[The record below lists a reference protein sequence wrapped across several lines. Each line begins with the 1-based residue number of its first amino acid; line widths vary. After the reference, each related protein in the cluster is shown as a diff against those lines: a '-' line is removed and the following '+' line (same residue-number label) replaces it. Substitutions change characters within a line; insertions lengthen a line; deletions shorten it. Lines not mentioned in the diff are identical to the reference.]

1 MTLKEKLNLW
11 VKITGLD
18 PSEEKTSFSINL
30 SGKLSDYDIKV
41 MDDKIKEVLQIDE
54 TGLFTEAYL
63 GIYFKKFIKEK
74 TVSLMDIILNT
85 EMQELAED
93 CRTLYQAILETGAE
107 EEIIRNAKSALDFYD
122 LESDKLNAENIM
134 DIVTSAK
141 HCVNKGLKLDQI
153 AKGRFDKT
161 SFKASNEIYMY
172 RSISD
177 VIRYAAKGAITGV
190 SLCYIRNEK
199 NIDESYFAF
208 LIRNGENLY
217 ILSDR
222 PVYEYPIQRN
232 FSRCPG
238 RDMSRRIEGNWF
250 PYSSLSGIDISDLWG
265 GSRYGVSETDTEL
278 SNIIEEDA
286 VRVKIGTLKSMD
298 QCEAFWAVYMFQ
310 LIKEKFYNG
319 KVSCPELSYCR
330 ANIICPGLEDN
341 GRKEIVA
348 AGNIPLIPL
357 VAPTLDD
364 VNELEYDGHA
374 SQHLY
379 DYLIERYI
387 DKVNTKIMDLVDGRD
402 NEFMLLPE
410 NSKTNDWGTKNTP
423 RYESINLNDL
433 RTEEELKYDQRWLA
447 RYNIA
452 KAIADMEEKDYE
464 RNYAFVRNAVVEMF
478 EKNLRKTILSGF
490 RGEIPMNKTTF
501 DAFYN
506 DGLWYCCTKVFHKGE
521 NNWTKADYKSYFIGK
536 KPSVVLTF
544 QARTAEELAKLCNVK
559 VPELPEEF
567 QHYNYG
573 LYHQG
578 NHLLGNYDPMDW
590 AIKDHYNEKEF
601 NFAVVLS
608 VEETY
613 GCQDEA
619 GVAREAFWKS
629 GLPRCYKRS
638 RFINATTEK
647 ATVENAV
654 GTCKGQSRGFDLC
667 KKCEKCKFLLQI
679 TRSCLSTHN

>member
-11 VKITGLD
+11 VKITGLN
-18 PSEEKTSFSINL
+18 PSEEKTSFSIDL

-54 TGLFTEAYL
+54 TGLFAEAYL
-63 GIYFKKFIKEK
+63 GIYFKRFIKEK
-74 TVSLMDIILNT
+74 TVPLMDVIANA
-85 EMQELAED
+85 EMQEFTED
-93 CRTLYQAILETGAE
+93 CRALYQSILETGAE

-122 LESDKLNAENIM
+122 LESDKLSAENIM
-134 DIVTSAK
+134 DIVTSANY
-141 HCVNKGLKLDQI
+141 CINKGLKLDQI
-153 AKGRFDKT
+153 TKGGFDEG
-161 SFKASNEIYMY
+161 SFKASSEVYMY

-217 ILSDR
+217 VLSDR
-222 PVYEYPIQRN
+222 PVYKYPIQRN
-232 FSRCPG
+232 YSRCPG

-278 SNIIEEDA
+278 SNVIKEDA
-286 VRVKIGTLKSMD
+286 VRVRIGTLKSMD

-310 LIKEKFYNG
+310 LIKEKFYDG
-319 KVSCPELSYCR
+319 KISCPELSCCK

-341 GRKEIVA
+341 ERKEIVA

-357 VAPTLDD
+357 AAPTLDD
-364 VNELEYDGHA
+364 ANELEYDGHA

-387 DKVNTKIMDLVDGRD
+387 NKVNLKIMDLVDGRD
-402 NEFMLLPE
+402 NNFMLLPE
-410 NSKTNDWGTKNTP
+410 NSKTNDWGTKITP
-423 RYESINLNDL
+423 RYESLNLNEL
-433 RTEEELKYDQRWLA
+433 RTEEELKYDQTWLA

-464 RNYAFVRNAVVEMF
+464 RNYALVKNAIVEIF
-478 EKNLRKTILSGF
+478 RKSLRKTVLAGF

-501 DAFYN
+501 DAFY
-506 DGLWYCCTKVFHKGE
+506 DSSLCHYTKVFRKGE
-521 NNWTKADYKSYFIGK
+521 NNWTKADYKSYFTGK

-544 QARTAEELAKLCNVK
+544 RARTAEELAKLCNATVS
-559 VPELPEEF
+559 ELPEEL

-578 NHLLGNYDPMDW
+578 NHLLHNYDPMDW
-590 AIKDHYNEKEF
+590 VVKDHYNEKEF
-601 NFAVVLS
+601 IFAVVLS

-619 GVAREAFWKS
+619 GVAREDFWKS

-638 RFINATTEK
+638 YFVNATTEK

-679 TRSCLSTHN
+679 TRSCLLTHN

>member
-107 EEIIRNAKSALDFYD
+107 EEIIKNAKSALDFYD

-310 LIKEKFYNG
+310 LIKEKFYDG
-319 KVSCPELSYCR
+319 KVSCPELSYCK

-402 NEFMLLPE
+402 NEFMLSPE

-506 DGLWYCCTKVFHKGE
+506 DGLWYCCTKVFHKG
-521 NNWTKADYKSYFIGK
+521 DQ
-536 KPSVVLTF
+536 L
-544 QARTAEELAKLCNVK
+544 
-559 VPELPEEF
+559 
-567 QHYNYG
+567 
-573 LYHQG
+573 
-578 NHLLGNYDPMDW
+578 
-590 AIKDHYNEKEF
+590 
-601 NFAVVLS
+601 
-608 VEETY
+608 
-613 GCQDEA
+613 
-619 GVAREAFWKS
+619 
-629 GLPRCYKRS
+629 
-638 RFINATTEK
+638 
-647 ATVENAV
+647 
-654 GTCKGQSRGFDLC
+654 
-667 KKCEKCKFLLQI
+667 
-679 TRSCLSTHN
+679 

>member
-11 VKITGLD
+11 VKITGLN
-18 PSEEKTSFSINL
+18 PSEEKTSFSIDL

-54 TGLFTEAYL
+54 TGLFAEAYL

-74 TVSLMDIILNT
+74 TVPLMDIIANAK
-85 EMQELAED
+85 MQEFVED
-93 CRTLYQAILETGAE
+93 CRTLYQSILETGAE
-107 EEIIRNAKSALDFYD
+107 EEVIRNAKSALDFYD
-122 LESDKLNAENIM
+122 LESDKLSAENIM
-134 DIVTSAK
+134 DIVMSAK
-141 HCVNKGLKLDQI
+141 NCINKGLKLDQI
-153 AKGRFDKT
+153 AKGRFDEC
-161 SFKASNEIYMY
+161 SFKASSEVYMY

-177 VIRYAAKGAITGV
+177 VVRYAAKGAITGV

-217 ILSDR
+217 VLSDR
-222 PVYEYPIQRN
+222 PVYKYPIQRN
-232 FSRCPG
+232 YSRCPG

-278 SNIIEEDA
+278 SNVIKEDA
-286 VRVKIGTLKSMD
+286 VRVRIGTLKSMD
-298 QCEAFWAVYMFQ
+298 QCEAFWAVSMFQ
-310 LIKEKFYNG
+310 LIKEKFYDG
-319 KVSCPELSYCR
+319 KISCPELSYCK

-357 VAPTLDD
+357 AAPTLDD
-364 VNELEYDGHA
+364 ANELEYDGHV

-387 DKVNTKIMDLVDGRD
+387 DKVNLKIMDLVDGRD

-578 NHLLGNYDPMDW
+578 NHLLDNYDPMDW

-608 VEETY
+608 VDETY

-629 GLPRCYKRS
+629 GLPRCYERS

-654 GTCKGQSRGFDLC
+654 GTCKGQSRGSGLC
-667 KKCEKCKFLLQI
+667 KKCEKCKFYRKERVHVL
-679 TRSCLSTHN
+679 

>member
-74 TVSLMDIILNT
+74 TVSLMDIVLNT

-107 EEIIRNAKSALDFYD
+107 DEIIRNAKSALDFYD

-222 PVYEYPIQRN
+222 PVYKYPIQRN

-310 LIKEKFYNG
+310 LIKEKFYDG
-319 KVSCPELSYCR
+319 KVSCPELSYCK

-357 VAPTLDD
+357 AAPTLDD
-364 VNELEYDGHA
+364 ANELEYDGHA

-379 DYLIERYI
+379 DYLLERYI
-387 DKVNTKIMDLVDGRD
+387 DKVNLKIMDLVDGRD
-402 NEFMLLPE
+402 DEFMLLPE
-410 NSKTNDWGTKNTP
+410 NSKTNDWGTKITP
-423 RYESINLNDL
+423 RYESLNLNEL
-433 RTEEELKYDQRWLA
+433 RTEEALKYDQAWLA

-464 RNYAFVRNAVVEMF
+464 HNNISIIRTITELFRRSLRETILAGSAAKFPWKKELLMRFTKMVYFVVIRRYFTEGKITGQKLIIRAFLPA
-478 EKNLRKTILSGF
+478 KNL
-490 RGEIPMNKTTF
+490 P
-501 DAFYN
+501 
-506 DGLWYCCTKVFHKGE
+506 WC
-521 NNWTKADYKSYFIGK
+521 
-536 KPSVVLTF
+536 
-544 QARTAEELAKLCNVK
+544 
-559 VPELPEEF
+559 
-567 QHYNYG
+567 
-573 LYHQG
+573 
-578 NHLLGNYDPMDW
+578 
-590 AIKDHYNEKEF
+590 
-601 NFAVVLS
+601 
-608 VEETY
+608 
-613 GCQDEA
+613 
-619 GVAREAFWKS
+619 
-629 GLPRCYKRS
+629 
-638 RFINATTEK
+638 
-647 ATVENAV
+647 
-654 GTCKGQSRGFDLC
+654 
-667 KKCEKCKFLLQI
+667 
-679 TRSCLSTHN
+679 

>member
-11 VKITGLD
+11 VKITGLN
-18 PSEEKTSFSINL
+18 PSEEKTSFSIDL

-54 TGLFTEAYL
+54 TGLFAEAYL
-63 GIYFKKFIKEK
+63 GIYYKRFINEK
-74 TVSLMDIILNT
+74 TVPLIDIIANA
-85 EMQELAED
+85 EMQEFTED

-122 LESDKLNAENIM
+122 LESDKLSAENIM
-134 DIVTSAK
+134 DIVMSAK
-141 HCVNKGLKLDQI
+141 NCINKGLKLDQI
-153 AKGRFDKT
+153 TKGRFDET
-161 SFKASNEIYMY
+161 SFKASSEVYMY

-217 ILSDR
+217 VLSDR
-222 PVYEYPIQRN
+222 PVYKYLIQRN

-278 SNIIEEDA
+278 SNVIKEDA
-286 VRVKIGTLKSMD
+286 VRVRIGTLKSMD

-310 LIKEKFYNG
+310 LIKEKFYDG
-319 KVSCPELSYCR
+319 KISCLELSCCK

-341 GRKEIVA
+341 ERKEIVA

-387 DKVNTKIMDLVDGRD
+387 NKVNLKIMDLVDGRD
-402 NEFMLLPE
+402 NDFMLLPE
-410 NSKTNDWGTKNTP
+410 NGKTNDWGTKITP
-423 RYESINLNDL
+423 RYESLNLNEL
-433 RTEEELKYDQRWLA
+433 RTEEELKYDQTWLA

-464 RNYAFVRNAVVEMF
+464 RNYALVKNAIVEIF
-478 EKNLRKTILSGF
+478 RKSLRKTVLAGF

-506 DGLWYCCTKVFHKGE
+506 ESF
-521 NNWTKADYKSYFIGK
+521 
-536 KPSVVLTF
+536 
-544 QARTAEELAKLCNVK
+544 
-559 VPELPEEF
+559 
-567 QHYNYG
+567 
-573 LYHQG
+573 
-578 NHLLGNYDPMDW
+578 
-590 AIKDHYNEKEF
+590 
-601 NFAVVLS
+601 
-608 VEETY
+608 
-613 GCQDEA
+613 
-619 GVAREAFWKS
+619 
-629 GLPRCYKRS
+629 
-638 RFINATTEK
+638 
-647 ATVENAV
+647 
-654 GTCKGQSRGFDLC
+654 
-667 KKCEKCKFLLQI
+667 
-679 TRSCLSTHN
+679 

>member
-11 VKITGLD
+11 VKITGLN
-18 PSEEKTSFSINL
+18 PSEEKTSFSIDL

-54 TGLFTEAYL
+54 TGLFAEAYL
-63 GIYFKKFIKEK
+63 GIYFKRFIKEK
-74 TVSLMDIILNT
+74 TVPLMDIIVNI
-85 EMQELAED
+85 EMQEFTED
-93 CRTLYQAILETGAE
+93 CRALYQAILETGAE
-107 EEIIRNAKSALDFYD
+107 EEIIRNAKSALDFYN
-122 LESDKLNAENIM
+122 LESDKLSAENIM
-134 DIVTSAK
+134 DIVMSAK
-141 HCVNKGLKLDQI
+141 NCINKGLKLDQI

-222 PVYEYPIQRN
+222 PVYKYPIQRN

-310 LIKEKFYNG
+310 LIKEKFYDG
-319 KVSCPELSYCR
+319 KVSCPELSYCK

-357 VAPTLDD
+357 AAPTLDD
-364 VNELEYDGHA
+364 ANELEYDGHA

-379 DYLIERYI
+379 DYLLERYI
-387 DKVNTKIMDLVDGRD
+387 DKVNLKIMDLVDGRD

-410 NSKTNDWGTKNTP
+410 NSKTNDWGTKITP
-423 RYESINLNDL
+423 RYESLNLNEL
-433 RTEEELKYDQRWLA
+433 RTEEELKYDQTWLA

-464 RNYAFVRNAVVEMF
+464 RNYALVKNAIVEIF
-478 EKNLRKTILSGF
+478 RKSLRKTVLAGF

-506 DGLWYCCTKVFHKGE
+506 ESFCHYTKVFRKGE
-521 NNWTKADYKSYFIGK
+521 NSWAKADYKSYFTGK

-544 QARTAEELAKLCNVK
+544 RARTAEELAKLCNVN
-559 VPELPEEF
+559 VSELPEEL

-578 NHLLGNYDPMDW
+578 NHLLDNYDPMDW
-590 AIKDHYNEKEF
+590 AVKDHYNEKEF

-608 VEETY
+608 IDETY

-619 GVAREAFWKS
+619 GVVRDVFWKS

-638 RFINATTEK
+638 YFVNATTEK

-679 TRSCLSTHN
+679 TRSCLLTHN

>member
-11 VKITGLD
+11 VKITGLN
-18 PSEEKTSFSINL
+18 PSEEKTSFSIDL
-30 SGKLSDYDIKV
+30 SGRLSDYDIKV

-54 TGLFTEAYL
+54 TGLFAEAYL
-63 GIYFKKFIKEK
+63 GIYFKRFIKEK
-74 TVSLMDIILNT
+74 TVPLMDIITNA
-85 EMQELAED
+85 EMQKFTED
-93 CRTLYQAILETGAE
+93 CRALYQAILETGAE
-107 EEIIRNAKSALDFYD
+107 EEIIKNAKSALDFYG
-122 LESDKLNAENIM
+122 LESDKLSAENIM

-141 HCVNKGLKLDQI
+141 HCINEGLKLDQI
-153 AKGRFDKT
+153 TKGRFDEG
-161 SFKASNEIYMY
+161 SFKASSEVYMY
-172 RSISD
+172 KGIND

-217 ILSDR
+217 VLSDR
-222 PVYEYPIQRN
+222 PIYKYPIQRN

-250 PYSSLSGIDISDLWG
+250 PYSSLSGIDVSDLWDG
-265 GSRYGVSETDTEL
+265 GRYGVSETDTEL
-278 SNIIEEDA
+278 SSDD

-298 QCEAFWAVYMFQ
+298 QCEAFWTIYMFQ
-310 LIKEKFYNG
+310 LIKERFYDG
-319 KVSCPELSYCR
+319 KVSCSELSCCK
-330 ANIICPGLEDN
+330 ANITCPGLEN
-341 GRKEIVA
+341 TGRKEIVA

-357 VAPTLDD
+357 AAPTLDD
-364 VNELEYDGHA
+364 TNKLEYDGHV

-387 DKVNTKIMDLVDGRD
+387 DKVNLKIMDLVDGRD
-402 NEFMLLPE
+402 NEFMMLPE
-410 NSKTNDWGTKNTP
+410 NSKTNDWKTKITP
-423 RYESINLNDL
+423 RYESLNLNEL
-433 RTEEELKYDQRWLA
+433 RTEEELKYDQTWLA

-452 KAIADMEEKDYE
+452 KAIADMEENDYE
-464 RNYAFVRNAVVEMF
+464 RDYVFVRNAVVEMF
-478 EKNLRKTILSGF
+478 GKNLRKTILSGF

-506 DGLWYCCTKVFHKGE
+506 DSFCCYTKVFHKGE
-521 NNWTKADYKSYFIGK
+521 SNYTKAGYKSYFTGK

-544 QARTAEELAKLCNVK
+544 RARTAEELAKLCNATVS
-559 VPELPEEF
+559 ELPEEL

-573 LYHQG
+573 LYHHG
-578 NHLLGNYDPMDW
+578 NHLLDNYDPMDW
-590 AIKDHYNEKEF
+590 AVKDHYNEKEF

-608 VEETY
+608 VDETY

-638 RFINATTEK
+638 YFVNATTEK
-647 ATVENAV
+647 ATAENAV
-654 GTCKGQSRGFDLC
+654 GTCRGQSRGCGLC
-667 KKCEKCKFLLQI
+667 KKCEKCKFY
-679 TRSCLSTHN
+679 RKK

>member
-11 VKITGLD
+11 VKITGLN
-18 PSEEKTSFSINL
+18 PSEEKTSFSIDL

-54 TGLFTEAYL
+54 TGLFAEAYL
-63 GIYFKKFIKEK
+63 GIYFKRFIKEK
-74 TVSLMDIILNT
+74 TVPLMDIIANA
-85 EMQELAED
+85 EMQEFTED

-122 LESDKLNAENIM
+122 LESDKLSTENIM
-134 DIVTSAK
+134 DIVVSAK
-141 HCVNKGLKLDQI
+141 NCINKGLKLDQI
-153 AKGRFDKT
+153 AKGRFDEC
-161 SFKASNEIYMY
+161 SFRASSEVYMY

-217 ILSDR
+217 VLSDR
-222 PVYEYPIQRN
+222 PVYKYPIQRN
-232 FSRCPG
+232 YSRCPG

-265 GSRYGVSETDTEL
+265 GSRYGVSETDAEL
-278 SNIIEEDA
+278 SNVIEEDA
-286 VRVKIGTLKSMD
+286 VRVRIGTLKSMD
-298 QCEAFWAVYMFQ
+298 QCEAFWTIYMFQ
-310 LIKEKFYNG
+310 LIKEKFYDG
-319 KVSCPELSYCR
+319 KISCPELSCCK

-341 GRKEIVA
+341 ERKEIVVS
-348 AGNIPLIPL
+348 GNIPLIPL
-357 VAPTLDD
+357 AAPTLDD
-364 VNELEYDGHA
+364 VNELKYNGHT

-379 DYLIERYI
+379 DYLVKRYI
-387 DKVNTKIMDLVDGRD
+387 DKVNPKIMDLVDGRD
-402 NEFMLLPE
+402 NEFMLLTE
-410 NSKTNDWGTKNTP
+410 NSKTNDWGTKITP
-423 RYESINLNDL
+423 RYESLNLNEL
-433 RTEEELKYDQRWLA
+433 RTEEELKYDQTWLA

-464 RNYAFVRNAVVEMF
+464 RNYALVRNAIVEMF
-478 EKNLRKTILSGF
+478 RKNLRKTVLAGF
-490 RGEIPMNKTTF
+490 RGETPMNKTTF
-501 DAFYN
+501 DAFYS
-506 DGLWYCCTKVFHKGE
+506 GSFCYYTKIFHKGE
-521 NNWTKADYKSYFIGK
+521 GNWTKADYKSYFTGK

-544 QARTAEELAKLCNVK
+544 RARTAEELAELCNMNVS
-559 VPELPEEF
+559 ELPEEL

-578 NHLLGNYDPMDW
+578 NHLLDNYDPMDW
-590 AIKDHYNEKEF
+590 VIRDHYNEKEF

-608 VEETY
+608 MGEIY

-619 GVAREAFWKS
+619 GVVRDAFWKG

-638 RFINATTEK
+638 CFMDATTEK

>member
-11 VKITGLD
+11 VKITGLN
-18 PSEEKTSFSINL
+18 PSEEKTSFSIDL

-54 TGLFTEAYL
+54 TGLFAEAYL

-74 TVSLMDIILNT
+74 TVPLMDIIANAK
-85 EMQELAED
+85 MQEFAED
-93 CRTLYQAILETGAE
+93 CRTLYQSILETGAE
-107 EEIIRNAKSALDFYD
+107 EEVIRNAKSALDFYD
-122 LESDKLNAENIM
+122 LESDKLSAENIM
-134 DIVTSAK
+134 DIVMSAK
-141 HCVNKGLKLDQI
+141 NCINKGLKLDQI
-153 AKGRFDKT
+153 AKGRFDEC
-161 SFKASNEIYMY
+161 SFKASSEVYMY

-177 VIRYAAKGAITGV
+177 VVRYAAKGAITGV

-217 ILSDR
+217 VLSDR
-222 PVYEYPIQRN
+222 PVYKYPIQRN
-232 FSRCPG
+232 YSRCPG

-278 SNIIEEDA
+278 SNVIKEDA
-286 VRVKIGTLKSMD
+286 VRVRIGTLKSMD

-310 LIKEKFYNG
+310 LIKEKFYDG
-319 KVSCPELSYCR
+319 KISCPELSYCK

-357 VAPTLDD
+357 AAPTLDD
-364 VNELEYDGHA
+364 ANELEYDGHV

-379 DYLIERYI
+379 DYLLERYI
-387 DKVNTKIMDLVDGRD
+387 DKVNLKIMDLVDRRD
-402 NEFMLLPE
+402 NNFMLLPE
-410 NSKTNDWGTKNTP
+410 NSKTNDWGTKITP
-423 RYESINLNDL
+423 RYESLNLNEL
-433 RTEEELKYDQRWLA
+433 RTEEELKYDQTWLA

-464 RNYAFVRNAVVEMF
+464 RNYALVKNAIVEIF
-478 EKNLRKTILSGF
+478 RKSLRKTVLAGF

-506 DGLWYCCTKVFHKGE
+506 KSFCHYTKVFRKGE
-521 NNWTKADYKSYFIGK
+521 NSWTKADYKSYFTGK

-544 QARTAEELAKLCNVK
+544 RARTAEELAKLCNVN
-559 VPELPEEF
+559 VSELPEEL

-578 NHLLGNYDPMDW
+578 NHLLDNYDPMDW
-590 AIKDHYNEKEF
+590 AVKDHYNEKEF

-608 VEETY
+608 IDETY

-619 GVAREAFWKS
+619 GVVRDAFWKS

-638 RFINATTEK
+638 YFVNATTEK

-679 TRSCLSTHN
+679 TRSCLLTHN